1 MDKIHFKP
9 GKQRK
14 LAKFLCDT
22 LSEQLPQHLSSSQ
35 KVVLAADFVTDK
47 KTVLLTQSSVAVEHN
62 LCSDHEEE
70 DTRLLLHPKHAANT
84 HAKHAANTHPK
95 IVTQSPDSDVSV
107 LSEAQQ
113 KVAEYF
119 ICSIYTF
126 TQEFSNADDARYFLF
141 CQQSLKSEELPSTSD
156 SLSHHIKRA
165 NFLACVGIEP

>member
-1 MDKIHFKP
+1 M
-9 GKQRK
+9 
-14 LAKFLCDT
+14 
-22 LSEQLPQHLSSSQ
+22 
-35 KVVLAADFVTDK
+35 
-47 KTVLLTQSSVAVEHN
+47 LLTQSSVAVEHN

-165 NFLACVGIEP
+165 NFLACVWNRALDLFQNMPLPAGNGWKLEDAES